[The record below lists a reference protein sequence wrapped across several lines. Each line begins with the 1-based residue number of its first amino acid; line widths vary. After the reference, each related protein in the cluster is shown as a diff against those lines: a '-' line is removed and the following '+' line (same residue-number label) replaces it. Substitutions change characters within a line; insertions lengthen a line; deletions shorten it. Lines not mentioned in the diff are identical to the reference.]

1 MLAFVLSTAAPA
13 LSAQGSNRASEAT
26 NIGAPDRQSVTPNTT
41 ALAKAVQTA
50 NDPNVIAT
58 PLKSGSGPNAVD
70 EKAEA
75 LKATT
80 MATKDAAKDA
90 LKEVSKADEIREPHI
105 ALILP
110 SGSKSLA
117 KVADAVKQGFMVG
130 AAGDG
135 KNAPPYRLY
144 AADDDVAG
152 LAAQCRKAMSDGAAA
167 IVGGVT
173 RDGASLLAKSAGY
186 LPTLALNAPSNVSDP
201 DMPERFFHISL
212 NLDWEARLAAR
223 TAAGDGLRHAAVI
236 AGKSP
241 LAKRIQD
248 VFEREFV
255 SLGGEIAG
263 RIEIFGDRE
272 DAARVAKGIADAAA
286 DSVFITADMKLARLA
301 RPYLPQGTP
310 VFATSLT
317 IDPRAEAVDNLDL
330 DNVRF
335 MEMPWF
341 VQPDHPAVMVYSK
354 PVEALPI
361 EYERLYAL
369 GIDAWRLTQLIVK
382 NTRPKNFPTLDGVT
396 GRITLDGHQFVRMLS
411 AVELRDGRPALFKPV
426 E

>member
-1 MLAFVLSTAAPA
+1 MLITAAPA
-13 LSAQGSNRASEAT
+13 LSAQGSNRASAPT
-26 NIGAPDRQSVTPNTT
+26 NVAAPDKQSAAPNAT
-41 ALAKAVQTA
+41 APAKAAPVTHDA
-50 NDPNVIAT
+50 NVIAT

-90 LKEVSKADEIREPHI
+90 LKEVSKADEIRVPHI

-117 KVADAVKQGFMVG
+117 KVADAVKQGFMAG

-152 LAAQCRKAMSDGAAA
+152 LAAQYRKAMSDGAAA

-263 RIEIFGDRE
+263 RIDIVGDGD
-272 DAARVAKGIADAAA
+272 DAARVAKGIAEATA
-286 DSVFITADMKLARLA
+286 DSVFITAEMKLARLA

-317 IDPRAEAVDNLDL
+317 IDPRAEAVENLDL
-330 DNVRF
+330 DSVRF

-354 PVEALPI
+354 PVEVLPI

-369 GIDAWRLTQLIVK
+369 GIDAWRLAQLIVK

-411 AVELRDGRPALFKPV
+411 SVELRDGRPALFKPV

>member
-1 MLAFVLSTAAPA
+1 MPVPEKPSAVPSATVPA
-13 LSAQGSNRASEAT
+13 TSAQPIIDA
-26 NIGAPDRQSVTPNTT
+26 
-41 ALAKAVQTA
+41 
-50 NDPNVIAT
+50 NVIVA
-58 PLKSGSGPNAVD
+58 PLKSGSGPNAAE
-70 EKAEA
+70 EKIDA
-75 LKATT
+75 LKATSN
-80 MATKDAAKDA
+80 AKNGLKDA
-90 LKEVSKADEIREPHI
+90 LKEGSKDGSKDTAKADEKREPHI

-110 SGSKSLA
+110 SGSKSLG
-117 KVADAVKQGFMVG
+117 KVADAVKLGFIAG
-130 AAGDG
+130 AAADG
-135 KNAPPYRLY
+135 KSASPYRLY
-144 AADDDVAG
+144 AADDDNAG
-152 LAAQCRKAMSDGAAA
+152 LAAQYRKAMSDGAVAV
-167 IVGGVT
+167 VGGVT

-201 DMPERFFHISL
+201 EMPDQFFHISL

-223 TAAGDGLRHAAVI
+223 TAASDGLRHAAIV

-255 SLGGEIAG
+255 WLGGEIAG
-263 RIEIFGDRE
+263 RIEIFGDSE
-272 DAARVAKGIADAAA
+272 DPARVAKGIADAAA

-330 DNVRF
+330 DSVRF

-354 PVEALPI
+354 PVEVLPI

-369 GIDAWRLTQLIVK
+369 GIDAWRLAQLIVK
-382 NTRPKNFPTLDGVT
+382 NTRPKNFPALDGVT

-411 AVELRDGRPALFKPV
+411 LVELRDGRPTLFKPV

>member
-1 MLAFVLSTAAPA
+1 M
-13 LSAQGSNRASEAT
+13 
-26 NIGAPDRQSVTPNTT
+26 
-41 ALAKAVQTA
+41 
-50 NDPNVIAT
+50 
-58 PLKSGSGPNAVD
+58 
-70 EKAEA
+70 
-75 LKATT
+75 
-80 MATKDAAKDA
+80 
-90 LKEVSKADEIREPHI
+90 
-105 ALILP
+105 
-110 SGSKSLA
+110 
-117 KVADAVKQGFMVG
+117 ADAVKLGFIAG
-130 AAGDG
+130 AAADG
-135 KNAPPYRLY
+135 KSASPYRLY
-144 AADDDVAG
+144 AADDDNAG
-152 LAAQCRKAMSDGAAA
+152 LAVQYRKAMSDGAVAV
-167 IVGGVT
+167 VGGVT

-201 DMPERFFHISL
+201 EMPEQFFHISL

-223 TAAGDGLRHAAVI
+223 RAASDGLRHAAIV

-255 SLGGEIAG
+255 WLGGEIAG
-263 RIEIFGDRE
+263 RIEIFGDGE